1 MYVLDSEDKYLR
13 GEEASGYKICVCVLT
28 ISGDE
33 HVLSVLLV
41 YVCNITFGE
50 NIRSPDL
57 HENPDLTDTLALSM
71 IGPDHRVLCYISK
84 VDFLKNTSIEA
95 SFISQKSPTLKNDSI
110 IFSIFIKLSLKSVL
124 EHFYHSQTLP
134 CTYLQSVPVLT
145 SSPRITLIYF
155 MSF

>member
-41 YVCNITFGE
+41 YVCSITFGE

-84 VDFLKNTSIEA
+84 VDF
-95 SFISQKSPTLKNDSI
+95 
-110 IFSIFIKLSLKSVL
+110 
-124 EHFYHSQTLP
+124 
-134 CTYLQSVPVLT
+134 
-145 SSPRITLIYF
+145 
-155 MSF
+155 